1 MSNDSIVLLE
11 NENPFSPISQVHY
24 QFYTNLGDVPGK
36 LDMNKIQCIAGQG
49 FTPFGKVQSPEIGD
63 FPDGIDT
70 MQFLCGL

>member
-1 MSNDSIVLLE
+1 
-11 NENPFSPISQVHY
+11 
-24 QFYTNLGDVPGK
+24 
-36 LDMNKIQCIAGQG
+36 MNKIQCIAGQG